1 VTGSREGSSAGGRS
15 GDGDGRGHLEA
26 NTAGGNG
33 RLFGLEAR
41 LQRPDSESSEV
52 GSSEILDLMED
63 FQSLDQW
70 VH

>member
-1 VTGSREGSSAGGRS
+1 MTGSREGSSAGGRY
-15 GDGDGRGHLEA
+15 GDGRGHLEA

-41 LQRPDSESSEV
+41 LRRPDSESSEV